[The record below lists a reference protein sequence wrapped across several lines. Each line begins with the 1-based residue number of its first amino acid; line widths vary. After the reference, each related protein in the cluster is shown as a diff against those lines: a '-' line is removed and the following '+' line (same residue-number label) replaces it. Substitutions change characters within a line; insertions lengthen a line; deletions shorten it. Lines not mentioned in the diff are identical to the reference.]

1 MKTLNIIIALVL
13 YSTTVFGQVGMA
25 SWYGAENSKSSTG
38 KRLIRNKPAV
48 AHKTL
53 PFGTKVKVTCIKS
66 KKTVIAVVDDRGP
79 YTKNRI
85 IDLNRTA
92 AVKLGMIKDGVT
104 KVKIEIVK

>member
-1 MKTLNIIIALVL
+1 M
-13 YSTTVFGQVGMA
+13 
-25 SWYGAENSKSSTG
+25 
-38 KRLIRNKPAV
+38 